1 MEAFLVFEV
10 GEIAFTDVEGDL
22 PLKQRRALGETGL
35 LASVTLH
42 SGSTAV
48 AKDDAVRDAFRVKND
63 QRLNTHIRCFIHT
76 IAQTYR
82 ELH

>member
-1 MEAFLVFEV
+1 MEAFLVFKV
-10 GEIAFTDVEGDL
+10 GEIGFTDVEGDL
-22 PLKQRRALGETGL
+22 PFKQRRALGETSL